1 MCPCLLSIS
10 SMLCLA
16 GQHHTLHEDPP
27 TVILTFVVHVLFAR
41 DSVSY
46 TQCQLDTGNDQ
57 QNYARP
63 TIQCISNYSNSTS
76 TIEKNNTIH
85 GPSLHHSS
93 WFHQQ
98 HVRVIFP
105 WSFPHVGLTWKW
117 HIFPKKNLVDQ
128 HCPTFSWLKRR
139 IFHVTISSWAHFRPD
154 LQAQGPRPWPPLK
167 FHWDPLGTLTSWDLF
182 RAQLSI
188 GAPNEALGWKRP
200 AEIDRGW
207 PEMEV
212 REGCLLWKH
221 ESNMINN
228 KESSANDNI
237 DTIMTMGVRRLLDFW
252 ITINWF
258 WHILAA
264 EFEPVHQSQPRDSPG
279 RMVRNHNEYADIGYP
294 LVI

>member
-1 MCPCLLSIS
+1 MIPSTACQGDIS
-10 SMLCLA
+10 M
-16 GQHHTLHEDPP
+16 
-27 TVILTFVVHVLFAR
+27 
-41 DSVSY
+41 
-46 TQCQLDTGNDQ
+46 
-57 QNYARP
+57 
-63 TIQCISNYSNSTS
+63 
-76 TIEKNNTIH
+76 
-85 GPSLHHSS
+85 
-93 WFHQQ
+93 
-98 HVRVIFP
+98 IFP
-105 WSFPHVGLTWKW
+105 TCRSYLKMTY
-117 HIFPKKNLVDQ
+117 ISKKNLVDQ

-154 LQAQGPRPWPPLK
+154 LQAQGPRPWLPLK

-279 RMVRNHNEYADIGYP
+279 RMVRNHNEYADNGYP
-294 LVI
+294 LVIKHSYIK